1 MEHVVAETD
10 AQELVTLWKNRT
22 NQRSEIAAI
31 LNEIEEI
38 ASAFTSLA
46 MQHVRREANFVA
58 HSCARFAFSS
68 LDSHVWA
75 SPPSFLQ
82 RCLESD
88 CNELS

>member
-1 MEHVVAETD
+1 MLN
-10 AQELVTLWKNRT
+10 AQELVSLSLWKNRT
-22 NQRSEIAAI
+22 KQRSEIVAI
-31 LNEIEEI
+31 LNEIEET
-38 ASAFTSLA
+38 ASAFTSFA
-46 MQHVRREANFVA
+46 MHHVRREVNSVA

-82 RCLESD
+82 PCLQYD